1 MIVRN
6 PGLMRDFEKEQ
17 IRASKADYRENLRIF
32 EHLFE
37 EARALGAFP
46 LEDPLEGIEKDIRLV
61 RALNVRGASRS
72 HHLAT

>member
-17 IRASKADYRENLRIF
+17 IRASKADYRENLLIF

-37 EARALGAFP
+37 EAKALGAFP
-46 LEDPLEGIEKDIRLV
+46 LADPLEGMDIRLA
-61 RALNVRGASRS
+61 RALSVGGASRS
-72 HHLAT
+72 HRLAT